1 METKICQNCKKEF
14 IIDVDDLS
22 FYEKMKV
29 PPPTFCSECRMQR
42 RMMRRN
48 ERILYSRTCSG
59 TGKKIIS
66 YYDDTV
72 SFPVYSREYWAGD
85 GWDGVDCGRGYDFSK
100 TFFKQFMDLA
110 KVAPRPN
117 LWQVNTVNSDYSN
130 YIVDS
135 KNCYLCFTALG
146 NNEDC
151 KYCSYLTGSINCI
164 DCDHITKCER
174 CYQCFN
180 CDTCYNCQYSID
192 SLNCRDSYFLADC
205 SNCSDCFGCVGL
217 RDKQYYIF
225 NKPCSKEEYQKELAI
240 LSAPSRQNISH
251 LKEKLN
257 ALWLEFPRRYMH
269 GKKNE
274 NVTGDYA
281 LNSKNCKNAF
291 FVNSSEDCKNVFFTL
306 GLKTSMDVII
316 SPLNNELLY
325 ECHAVP
331 RQNQN
336 IKFSDLC
343 SNGSV
348 NVEYSSNCDSC
359 SNIFGCI
366 GLRKKEYC
374 ILNKHYTK
382 EEFENITEK
391 IKKHMDEMPYTDKGG
406 RIYKYGEFFPNDAS
420 PFAYNE
426 SVAQEHFPLKQ
437 VDAEKMGFTWKEM
450 KEKNYK
456 ATISPFAISDDPKKI
471 DDTITTEV
479 IGCIN
484 EGKGEH
490 NCTIA
495 FRILPDELQFYKQL
509 NVPIPVFCP
518 NCRHHQRLK
527 QRNALKLFKR
537 KCQCA
542 GQESENKLYKNTGVH
557 AHADNH
563 CENEFET
570 SYDPERAEIV
580 YCEKC
585 YQQEVY

>member
-1 METKICQNCKKEF
+1 
-14 IIDVDDLS
+14 
-22 FYEKMKV
+22 
-29 PPPTFCSECRMQR
+29 
-42 RMMRRN
+42 
-48 ERILYSRTCSG
+48 
-59 TGKKIIS
+59 
-66 YYDDTV
+66 
-72 SFPVYSREYWAGD
+72 
-85 GWDGVDCGRGYDFSK
+85 
-100 TFFKQFMDLA
+100 
-110 KVAPRPN
+110 
-117 LWQVNTVNSDYSN
+117 
-130 YIVDS
+130 
-135 KNCYLCFTALG
+135 
-146 NNEDC
+146 
-151 KYCSYLTGSINCI
+151 
-164 DCDHITKCER
+164 
-174 CYQCFN
+174 
-180 CDTCYNCQYSID
+180 
-192 SLNCRDSYFLADC
+192 
-205 SNCSDCFGCVGL
+205 
-217 RDKQYYIF
+217 
-225 NKPCSKEEYQKELAI
+225 
-240 LSAPSRQNISH
+240 
-251 LKEKLN
+251 
-257 ALWLEFPRRYMH
+257 
-269 GKKNE
+269 
-274 NVTGDYA
+274 
-281 LNSKNCKNAF
+281 
-291 FVNSSEDCKNVFFTL
+291 
-306 GLKTSMDVII
+306 
-316 SPLNNELLY
+316 
-325 ECHAVP
+325 
-331 RQNQN
+331 
-336 IKFSDLC
+336 
-343 SNGSV
+343 
-348 NVEYSSNCDSC
+348 
-359 SNIFGCI
+359 
-366 GLRKKEYC
+366 
-374 ILNKHYTK
+374 
-382 EEFENITEK
+382 
-391 IKKHMDEMPYTDKGG
+391 MPYTDKGG